1 MKKITLSGIVGLDI
15 TPADFSKALEE
26 ARGDS
31 IAVEIA
37 SPGGSVFDGV
47 QIFNNLREHRRKHP
61 GSRIEAT
68 ITGVAASMAS
78 YIACCPAF
86 DTVRAHDNSTL
97 MVHHPHNLAMGNF
110 RDMQRNATFLEGLSK
125 LMSKAYAERTGKD
138 VEEIQRLMD
147 DESWFFGDELETA
160 GFVDEI
166 IEAPDNAGEDRA
178 SSIAAAQMRYADAAA
193 RVKEQPADIHAA
205 AAIVNAVV
213 MESKTEKEIIEMN
226 QKEHAKA
233 IAFTIAMINDDATL
247 DPAVKA
253 QRIAALKQVETP
265 ETATEEDST
274 EHDFIASG
282 AAVVIPSGGR
292 NWLPD
297 DAFRNREEL
306 PVNEDR
312 IVEA

>member
-15 TPADFSKALEE
+15 TPAAFAKALEE

-31 IAVEIA
+31 IEVEIA
-37 SPGGSVFDGV
+37 SPGGSVFDGT

-61 GSRIEAT
+61 GARIEAT

-78 YIACCPAF
+78 YIAACPAF

-97 MVHHPHNLAMGNF
+97 MLHHPHNLAMGNF

-125 LMSKAYAERTGKD
+125 LMAKAYAERTGKD
-138 VEEIQRLMD
+138 SEEIQRLMD
-147 DESWFFGDELETA
+147 DESWFFGDELKTA

-178 SSIAAAQMRYADAAA
+178 AAIAAAQMRYADAAA

-213 MESKTEKEIIEMN
+213 MESQTEKEHEMT
-226 QKEHAKA
+226 QKEHAEA
-233 IAFTIAMINDDATL
+233 IAATIAMIQADATL
-247 DPAVKA
+247 DPATKA
-253 QRIAALKQVETP
+253 QRIAALKGVEAP
-265 ETATEEDST
+265 EPSTEEDST

-297 DAFRNREEL
+297 DAFRNREAL
-306 PVNEDR
+306 PVNADR
-312 IVEA
+312 IVEV

>member
-86 DTVRAHDNSTL
+86 DTVWAHDNSTL

-110 RDMQRNATFLEGLSK
+110 RDMQRNAEFLKGLSR
-125 LMSKAYAERTGKD
+125 LMAQAYADRTGKD
-138 VEEIQRLMD
+138 SEEITRLMD
-147 DESWFFGDELETA
+147 DESWFFGEELKTA

-178 SSIAAAQMRYADAAA
+178 AAIAAAQMRYADAAA
-193 RVKEQPADIHAA
+193 RVKEQPSDIHAA

-213 MESKTEKEIIEMN
+213 MESKTEKEIEMN
-226 QKEHAKA
+226 QKEHAEA
-233 IAFTIAMINDDATL
+233 IAATIAMIKDDATL

-265 ETATEEDST
+265 ETSTEEDSI

-282 AAVVIPSGGR
+282 ATVVIPSGGR

-306 PVNEDR
+306 PVIEDP
-312 IVEA
+312 ITEV